1 MWGQC
6 FSWRM
11 LAALAGCT
19 VFLSTS
25 AFSSDVML
33 KYKAGGL
40 TISGKLLD
48 FDGMDYV
55 VQNEAL
61 GVVRVKAGAFNCLG
75 TGCPTGAAPAR
86 APAVSDAETIRIS
99 GSSTIGARLM
109 PQLIRDY
116 ASTIGA
122 FVAPG
127 AAESDSGDLA
137 MPLAMGGQTVINFE
151 LARSGT
157 ASVFADLAA
166 GKAAIGMSSRPANER
181 DLSTLAAA
189 GLARMNERSREHI
202 IGLDGIAVL
211 VSPQNKVTALSRDEL
226 AGIFSGEI
234 RDWSEV
240 GGDDGPI
247 DVYARDEASG
257 TFETFDAVILKPGG
271 RRLLAEAKP
280 SASDADLAAKIAG
293 DPNGIGFASFAQ
305 KQLAR
310 PVAIRDSCGLTHAPS
325 EFGVKAREYP
335 LARNL
340 YLYTGRSANEHV
352 AGLVDFALSPAADI
366 RLEELGFLDRS
377 ISSAPYEDFHDL
389 VAHALEA
396 APNDFDIDLMRQL
409 QKDLG
414 AGKRLSVMVRF
425 EKRSEHPDDE
435 SLAALGRV
443 AAHLGQQTLDGRKLV
458 VAGFSDTSGQFDRNR
473 DLSYKRAAGV
483 RDLLVPSLSGM
494 MKPEDIEVRGYGELM
509 PVACNDSEAGRE
521 KNRRVEIWLVPTER
535 ARPVVLI
542 KQL

>member
-1 MWGQC
+1 MWGQL
-6 FSWRM
+6 FAWRM
-11 LAALAGCT
+11 LAALAVCT
-19 VFLSTS
+19 VFLSSS

-33 KYKAGGL
+33 KYKPGGL

-55 VQNEAL
+55 VETEAL
-61 GVVRVKAGAFNCLG
+61 GVVRVKAGAFICLG
-75 TGCPTGAAPAR
+75 TGCPTEAAPAR
-86 APAVSDAETIRIS
+86 APAVSSAETVRIS

-122 FVAPG
+122 FVIPS
-127 AAESDSGDLA
+127 AAESDSGDIA
-137 MPLAMGGQTVINFE
+137 MPLAMGGRTLINFE
-151 LARSGT
+151 LTRRGT
-157 ASVFADLAA
+157 ASAFADLAA

-181 DLSTLAAA
+181 ELSAFAEA
-189 GLARMNERSREHI
+189 GLAGMNERGHQHI
-202 IGLDGIAVL
+202 IGLDGIVVL
-211 VSPQNKVTALSRDEL
+211 VSPQNKVGALSLDEL
-226 AGIFSGEI
+226 ARIFSGEI
-234 RDWSEV
+234 RDWSAV
-240 GGDDGPI
+240 GGDASPI
-247 DVYARDEASG
+247 NVYARDEVSG
-257 TFETFDAVILKPGG
+257 TFETFDAAILKPGD
-271 RRLLAEAKP
+271 RRLLAEAKR
-280 SASDADLAAKIAG
+280 SASNADLAAKIAA
-293 DPNGIGFASFAQ
+293 DPNGIGFASIAQ
-305 KQLAR
+305 KPLAK
-310 PVAIRDSCGLTHAPS
+310 PVAIRDSCGLAHAPS
-325 EFGVKAREYP
+325 EFAVKAREYP

-340 YLYTGRSANEHV
+340 YLYTGRPANEHV
-352 AGLVDFALSPAADI
+352 ADLVEFALSPAADI

-377 ISSAPYEDFHDL
+377 ITSAPYEDFHDL

-414 AGKRLSVMVRF
+414 AGKRLSAMVRF

-509 PVACNDSEAGRE
+509 PVACNDSETGRE

>member
-1 MWGQC
+1 
-6 FSWRM
+6 
-11 LAALAGCT
+11 
-19 VFLSTS
+19 
-25 AFSSDVML
+25 
-33 KYKAGGL
+33 
-40 TISGKLLD
+40 
-48 FDGMDYV
+48 
-55 VQNEAL
+55 
-61 GVVRVKAGAFNCLG
+61 
-75 TGCPTGAAPAR
+75 
-86 APAVSDAETIRIS
+86 
-99 GSSTIGARLM
+99 M

-137 MPLAMGGQTVINFE
+137 MPLAMGGQTLINFE

>member
-1 MWGQC
+1 MRSQH
-6 FSWRM
+6 FAWRM
-11 LAALAGCT
+11 FAALAVCIA
-19 VFLSTS
+19 FLSTP

-33 KYKAGGL
+33 KFKTGGL
-40 TISGKLLD
+40 TINGKLLD

-55 VQNEAL
+55 VQTEAL
-61 GVVRVKAGAFNCLG
+61 GVVRVKAGTFLCLG
-75 TGCPTGAAPAR
+75 TGCPTEAVPVR
-86 APAVSDAETIRIS
+86 AQAVPSTETVRIS
-99 GSSTIGARLM
+99 GSGTIGARLM

-122 FVAPG
+122 FIVQN
-127 AAESDSGDLA
+127 AAESGSGDVD
-137 MPLAMGGQTVINFE
+137 MPLVKDGRTLINFE
-151 LARSGT
+151 LARRGA
-157 ASVFADLAA
+157 ASAFADLAA
-166 GKAAIGMSSRPANER
+166 GKAAIGISSRPVNER
-181 DLSTLAAA
+181 ELSALAQA
-189 GLARMNERSREHI
+189 GLGGMNERSHEHV
-202 IGLDGIAVL
+202 IGLDGIVIL
-211 VSPQNKVTALSRDEL
+211 LSPQNRVGVLSLDEL
-226 AGIFSGEI
+226 ARIFSGEI
-234 RDWSEV
+234 RDWSAV
-240 GGDDGPI
+240 GGDAGPI

-257 TFETFDAVILKPGG
+257 TFETFDAMVLKPGG
-271 RRLLAEAKP
+271 RRLLTEAKR
-280 SASDADLAAKIAG
+280 SASNADLAAQVAA

-305 KQLAR
+305 KPLAK

-325 EFGVKAREYP
+325 EFGVKSREYP

-352 AGLVDFALSPAADI
+352 ADLVEFALSPPADI
-366 RLEELGFLDRS
+366 RLEELGFLNRS
-377 ISSAPYEDFHDL
+377 IMSAPYEDFHDL

-396 APNDFDIDLMRQL
+396 DPDDFDIDEMRQL

-414 AGKRLSVMVRF
+414 AGKRLSATVRF

-443 AAHLGQQTLDGRKLV
+443 AAHLGQETLDGRKLI
-458 VAGFSDTSGQFDRNR
+458 VAGFSDASGHFDRNR

-483 RDLLVPSLSGM
+483 RDLLVPSLGGM
-494 MKPEDIEVRGYGELM
+494 MNPEDIEVRGYGELM
-509 PVACNDSEAGRE
+509 PIACNDSETGRE